1 MKHNDLLRKSL
12 EETLDFY
19 DLEAFPIPSLTM
31 FFKVDVLMSWYADIL
46 LKEMAAAVNDVVSVC
61 LPFLVFNLYFFCNQF

>member
-1 MKHNDLLRKSL
+1 MRHNDLLRKSL

-31 FFKVDVLMSWYADIL
+31 FFKVDQLISWYADIL
-46 LKEMAAAVNDVVSVC
+46 LKEMAAAVNDVVAVC
-61 LPFLVFNLYFFCNQF
+61 L